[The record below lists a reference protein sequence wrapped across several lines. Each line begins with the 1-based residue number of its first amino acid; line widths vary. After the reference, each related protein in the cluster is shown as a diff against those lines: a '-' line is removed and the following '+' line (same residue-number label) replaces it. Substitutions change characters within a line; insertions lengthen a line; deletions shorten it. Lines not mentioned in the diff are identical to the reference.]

1 MGAGIGFGVADFRKL
16 RVWRAAQDL
25 TIDVHRV
32 FGRMRG
38 PRSAS
43 LCDQVL
49 RAAMSV
55 PTNIVE
61 GSAHASER
69 EFARFLR
76 YALASVSEVEGHVQ
90 LAHDLEMIKE
100 ADLVV
105 LLERVVDVRKML
117 HGLLK
122 KLSA

>member
-1 MGAGIGFGVADFRKL
+1 
-16 RVWRAAQDL
+16 
-25 TIDVHRV
+25 
-32 FGRMRG
+32 MRG
-38 PRSAS
+38 ARSAT

-49 RAAMSV
+49 RASMSV

-61 GSAHASER
+61 GSAHSSSR

-90 LAHDLEMIKE
+90 LARDLELVKE
-100 ADLVV
+100 PDFVA
-105 LLERVVDVRKML
+105 LLGQVVDVRMML

-122 KLSA
+122 KLEGPSRGNG